1 MSEGKIPLFPL
12 ELVLYPGETIPLH
25 IFEPR
30 YKAMVKDCLS
40 ADQSFGVV
48 LFDAGEISDVG
59 CVAEIREV
67 LKRYPDGRMDI
78 SIEGRKR
85 FRIEELDDEDEYIRA
100 RVEMLADATDTVD
113 RNVQQRVIAQ
123 HMRLLELAGRDVSP
137 SVYQDLDNVSF
148 FIAQNAGLTLT
159 QKQSILEIPSESD
172 RISYLVSF
180 LESFIPQVERIDV
193 LRKKIRSNGHFKDFP
208 PGLEGLSG
216 TSDA

>member
-48 LFDAGEISDVG
+48 LVDAGEISDVG

-100 RVEMLADATDTVD
+100 RVEMLADASDTVD

-137 SVYQDLDNVSF
+137 SAYQDLDNVSF

-208 PGLEGLSG
+208 PGLEGSSG